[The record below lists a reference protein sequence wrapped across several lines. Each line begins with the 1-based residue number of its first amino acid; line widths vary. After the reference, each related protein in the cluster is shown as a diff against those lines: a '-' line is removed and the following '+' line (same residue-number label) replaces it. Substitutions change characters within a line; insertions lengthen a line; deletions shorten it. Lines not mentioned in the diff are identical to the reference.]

1 MGKPDNSQ
9 QIGFREP
16 DPNCEVCSEISV
28 SHCCCFV
35 ESVEQT
41 TDIDLHI
48 CGVLAPIN
56 ELCAGT
62 GHGCYAVGTSG
73 IHVSLSYLDR
83 QYFCIAQNANFSLYN
98 ANGFGHGLIRVGC
111 SSSYEPHGDIGT
123 DLNYITGAYHL
134 FFETSGCEVQ
144 TPCPY

>member
-1 MGKPDNSQ
+1 MKTSFQKCLIILTMLIFFLSCENSDISQLGKPDNSQ

-28 SHCCCFV
+28 SYCCCFV

-73 IHVSLSYLDR
+73 IHV
-83 QYFCIAQNANFSLYN
+83 
-98 ANGFGHGLIRVGC
+98 
-111 SSSYEPHGDIGT
+111 
-123 DLNYITGAYHL
+123 
-134 FFETSGCEVQ
+134 
-144 TPCPY
+144 